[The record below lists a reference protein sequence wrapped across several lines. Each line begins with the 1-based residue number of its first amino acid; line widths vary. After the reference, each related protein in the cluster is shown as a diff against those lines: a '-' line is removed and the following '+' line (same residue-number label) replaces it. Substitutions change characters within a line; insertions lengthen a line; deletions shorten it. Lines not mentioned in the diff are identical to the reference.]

1 MDRRSYIVLAKY
13 VRRMERKR
21 IRPMMKYCCTSLAL
35 LAFLTCGDIATGL
48 SMTTTKP
55 HQVLVVGKVI
65 IDEYRTP
72 QQDPTTG
79 RIRVGGGGPQA
90 AFGAA
95 AAMAILSN
103 DTTDPPLPQPVYF
116 VGPVGGLDW
125 SSREDTALHDLLGP
139 AIRTIHLIKG
149 EGLRTPRIQLW
160 HDDEQNVQWRALFDS
175 LGDEGAGGLWNNRP
189 CADDI
194 LEIIDKD
201 RTVIC
206 HAILEGG
213 ATSPGSGQDIAF
225 LKDISI
231 QQKIDFLGIEPVVFV
246 DQSTHEVSVEDSI
259 SCMHRMRQLRP
270 FLKCVSPDLHLY
282 KATAEDEWT
291 DLDVGVRD
299 GPRGSILIGNTG
311 GRSVIP
317 AAKLSTFDGNPVN
330 PTGAGN
336 AYAAALTVCR
346 GLGVPAVDAACIASA
361 VGAVVC
367 EYDHLPPWTTEVVHR
382 LRSATVE
389 VRSALAEDAQ
399 MN

>member
-1 MDRRSYIVLAKY
+1 
-13 VRRMERKR
+13 MER
-21 IRPMMKYCCTSLAL
+21 IRQYYSYASLL
-35 LAFLTCGDIATGL
+35 LAFSTCGAASGL
-48 SMTTTKP
+48 LMTP
-55 HQVLVVGKVI
+55 QVLVVGKLI

-72 QQDPTTG
+72 QQDPTAG

-125 SSREDTALHDLLGP
+125 SQREESALNELLGP
-139 AIRTIHLIKG
+139 AVRTIHLIKG

-175 LGDEGAGGLWNNRP
+175 LGAEGAGGLWNNRP
-189 CADDI
+189 CAADM
-194 LEIIDKD
+194 LEIIDNG

-213 ATSPGSGQDIAF
+213 ATSPGSGQDVAF
-225 LKDISI
+225 LKDNSI
-231 QQKIDFLGIEPVVFV
+231 QQQIDFLGIEPVVFV
-246 DQSTHEVSVEDSI
+246 DQSTDMVSVEDSV
-259 SCMHRMRQLRP
+259 SCMQRMRQLGP
-270 FLKCVSPDLHLY
+270 FLKCVSPDMHLY
-282 KATAEDEWT
+282 KAIAEDEWT
-291 DLDVGVRD
+291 DLEVGVRD
-299 GPRGSILIGNTG
+299 GPRGSILIGTAS

-317 AAKLSTFDGNPVN
+317 AASLSTFDGNPVN

-367 EYDHLPPWTTEVVHR
+367 EYDHLPPWTSAVVDR
-382 LRSATVE
+382 LRKATEE
-389 VRSALAEDAQ
+389 VRSTLAEDAQ
-399 MN
+399 NN